1 MVHSRR
7 RPISSAPAVHVASSE
22 AVELLAGIWAF
33 LDLDHRPTYEVG
45 GAWFRGAAEAL
56 GRDAA
61 RFGTFLGGSPLAW
74 DHVIGIAAETPGGVD
89 ALLERLGAMD
99 PEELRGTLLGVHDGI
114 LARSV
119 QPHLLSAAAT
129 GDPDARRRVRRLT
142 ARHGA
147 SWQTALRQLFE
158 GDAAALRD
166 ELVRLVGAWREA
178 VPDRAGERLAAE
190 ATRAGQALGGGE
202 PAAVAEALL
211 GDVPLRIGP
220 ETRDVLLVPSLVS
233 RPFTLYVE
241 HRERMTFL
249 YPLPEAGD
257 EPMRG
262 RGRLVSMARAL
273 GDPMRVDLLGELRGG
288 ELTLRELMERTGW
301 ARSTLRHHLDQLVDA
316 GLIRRTPGYAG
327 RYALRE
333 EGSADLAELL
343 RRFLASG

>member
-1 MVHSRR
+1 VR
-7 RPISSAPAVHVASSE
+7 VASSE
-22 AVELLAGIWAF
+22 AIELLAGIWAF
-33 LDLDHRPTYEVG
+33 LDIDHRPTYEVG
-45 GAWFRGAAEAL
+45 GAWFRAVSEAL
-56 GRDAA
+56 GRDAV
-61 RFGTFLGGSPLAW
+61 RFSTFLGGSPLAW
-74 DHVIGIAAETPGGVD
+74 DHVIGLAAEAPGTTA
-89 ALLERLGAMD
+89 ALLERLEKME
-99 PEELRGTLLGVHDGI
+99 PERLRATLLGVHDGI

-119 QPHLLSAAAT
+119 QPHLLAAAAE

-158 GDAAALRD
+158 GDATALRD
-166 ELVRLVGAWREA
+166 ELIRLIRAWGDA
-178 VPDRAGERLAAE
+178 VADDAGPRLAAE
-190 ATRAGQALGGGE
+190 ASRAGRELSAGD

-220 ETRDVLLVPSLVS
+220 ETRDVLLVPSVVS

-241 HRERMTFL
+241 HRERMTFI
-249 YPLPEAGD
+249 YPLAEAGD
-257 EPMRG
+257 EPMPG

-316 GLIRRTPGYAG
+316 GLVRHTPGHVG

-333 EGSADLAELL
+333 GGSADLAELL